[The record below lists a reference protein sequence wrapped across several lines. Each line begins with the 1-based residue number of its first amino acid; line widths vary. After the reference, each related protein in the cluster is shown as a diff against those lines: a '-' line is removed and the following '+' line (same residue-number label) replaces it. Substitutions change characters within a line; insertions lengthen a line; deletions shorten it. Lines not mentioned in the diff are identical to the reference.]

1 MNCQVLFHISVIF
14 NQCFFLS
21 IQHFSFLLLPFFSS
35 FGRDLLTFVDF
46 FTLLSFDMLLLF
58 SEKPDFFHVFSPFS
72 YIITFLFLEF
82 NIFEIYYI

>member
-1 MNCQVLFHISVIF
+1 M
-14 NQCFFLS
+14 FFLIYS
-21 IQHFSFLLLPFFSS
+21 TFFFFTAPVFSS

-46 FTLLSFDMLLLF
+46 FALLSFDMLLLF